1 MSKAELLKAFT
12 ADTVE
17 WMLNTAAGVDLE
29 PVLDRSLPISIGC
42 SKSFRQSN
50 MLFYPEHIS
59 DGSIFKVHRSVCMY
73 VCMYVDFVVM

>member
-1 MSKAELLKAFT
+1 VSKAELLKAFN

-50 MLFYPEHIS
+50 MLFYPEHIL

-73 VCMYVDFVVM
+73 VDFVVM